1 MTRRTILAALCAM
14 LLAAALPI
22 PRACPGGAH
31 AQDFS
36 PKPFHELAQRVTDR
50 YEGRLIAVRM
60 MPPTPHERE
69 LGAALVYEFR
79 LLTPHRNLLV
89 ICLMPAPAAFW
100 RSRDADSCRPC
111 GRTERTGMNQEM
123 TTECGL

>member
-22 PRACPGGAH
+22 PRACSGGAH

-36 PKPFHELAQRVTDR
+36 PRPFHELAQRVTDR

-89 ICLMPAPAAFW
+89 IRL
-100 RSRDADSCRPC
+100 DA
-111 GRTERTGMNQEM
+111 RTGRFLEVAGRGQLQALRPHREDRNEP
-123 TTECGL
+123 GDDD

>member
-89 ICLMPAPAAFW
+89 IRL
-100 RSRDADSCRPC
+100 DA
-111 GRTERTGMNQEM
+111 RTGRFLEIAGRGQLQALRPHREDRNEP
-123 TTECGL
+123 GDDD

>member
-89 ICLMPAPAAFW
+89 IRL
-100 RSRDADSCRPC
+100 DA
-111 GRTERTGMNQEM
+111 RTGRFLEVAGRGQLQALRPHREDRNEP
-123 TTECGL
+123 GDDD

>member
-89 ICLMPAPAAFW
+89 ICL
-100 RSRDADSCRPC
+100 DA
-111 GRTERTGMNQEM
+111 RTGRFLEVAGRGQLQALRPHREDRNEP
-123 TTECGL
+123 GDDD